1 MQNEIENERRF
12 IQDKNTLYNMVIKLN
27 SMDQLINDGWKITKA
42 KSDIKEDLEKRVAI
56 VSVLGNKNSGKSFIL
71 HLLTGK
77 DIPNGYT
84 VTTEGLSFIIPDND
98 KNKNDNFILIDT
110 AGIESPLLSEDA
122 KEEKD
127 KKNKNEKEEKK
138 EKEEKEGKEEKE
150 EKEEKE
156 QQIIENTMK
165 DRQITVFKSLF

>member
-1 MQNEIENERRF
+1 MF
-12 IQDKNTLYNMVIKLN
+12 GYV
-27 SMDQLINDGWKITKA
+27 
-42 KSDIKEDLEKRVAI
+42 DII

-98 KNKNDNFILIDT
+98 KNKDDNFILIDT

-127 KKNKNEKEEKK
+127 KKNKKEKEEK
-138 EKEEKEGKEEKE
+138 EGKEGKEEKE

-165 DRQITVFKSLF
+165 DRQITVFKILF

>member
-12 IQDKNTLYNMVIKLN
+12 NQDKNTLYNMVIKLN

-42 KSDIKEDLEKRVAI
+42 KSDIKEDLEKLVAI

-127 KKNKNEKEEKK
+127 KKIKKKKKKRRKRKKKKKKK
-138 EKEEKEGKEEKE
+138 EKKKK
-150 EKEEKE
+150 
-156 QQIIENTMK
+156 I
-165 DRQITVFKSLF
+165 